1 MGASAAAEVPAGQ
14 GRGRP
19 PVGAVLLMVLG
30 VLACRFAP
38 ALAGD
43 IEPLPVQEVAPGIY
57 VHQGEH
63 AEATPQNE
71 GGIANIGFIVGQE
84 AVAVIDT
91 GGSAA
96 EGRRLRAAIRAVTA
110 LPIRYVINTHMH
122 PDHVLGDA
130 AFVEDAPAFVGHAKL
145 PAALA
150 ARGMLYLQN
159 QARELGAVAV
169 GTRAILPTLT
179 VDSRMEIDLGG
190 RVLRLVA
197 HRTAHTDN
205 DLSVYDVQTS
215 TLWLADL
222 LFIDRIP
229 AIDGSL
235 NGWLEVIAELR
246 RMPAARVIPGHGPVV
261 ADWPAALDGEERY
274 LRTLRDEIR
283 ALQRRGG
290 TMEEAVATVG
300 RSERGKWLLFDEY
313 NPRNVVTAFAEL
325 EWE

>member
-1 MGASAAAEVPAGQ
+1 
-14 GRGRP
+14 
-19 PVGAVLLMVLG
+19 MVLG

-71 GGIANIGFIVGQE
+71 GGIANIGFIVGQD

-122 PDHVLGDA
+122 PDHVLGEA

-145 PAALA
+145 PAALV

-179 VDSRMEIDLGG
+179 LDSRMEIDLGG

-274 LRTLRDEIR
+274 LRALRDEIR

-300 RSERGKWLLFDEY
+300 RSERDKWLLFDEY

>member
-1 MGASAAAEVPAGQ
+1 
-14 GRGRP
+14 
-19 PVGAVLLMVLG
+19 MVLG

-43 IEPLPVQEVAPGIY
+43 VEPLPVQEVAPGIY

-122 PDHVLGDA
+122 PDHVLGNA

-145 PAALA
+145 PAALT

-283 ALQRRGG
+283 TLQRRGG

>member
-1 MGASAAAEVPAGQ
+1 
-14 GRGRP
+14 
-19 PVGAVLLMVLG
+19 MVLV

-43 IEPLPVQEVAPGIY
+43 AEPLPVQEVAPGLY

-71 GGIANIGFIVGQE
+71 GGIANIGFIVGRD

-122 PDHVLGDA
+122 PDHVLGNA

-159 QARELGAVAV
+159 QARELGAVAA

-179 VDSRMEIDLGG
+179 VASRMEIDLGG

-283 ALQRRGG
+283 ALLRKGG
-290 TMEEAVATVG
+290 TMEQAVATVG
-300 RSERGKWLLFDEY
+300 GSERGKWLLFDEY

>member
-1 MGASAAAEVPAGQ
+1 MHSKAARRPAAGI
-14 GRGRP
+14 
-19 PVGAVLLMVLG
+19 LLALLVALG
-30 VLACRFAP
+30 CRLAP
-38 ALAGD
+38 ALAAD
-43 IEPLPVQEVAPGIY
+43 VEPLPVQALAPGIY
-57 VHQGEH
+57 VHQGEQS
-63 AEATPQNE
+63 EATPQNE
-71 GGIANIGFIVGQE
+71 GGIANIGFIVGRE

-91 GGSAA
+91 GGSAI
-96 EGRRLRAAIRAVTA
+96 EGQRLRGAIRAVTA

-122 PDHVLGDA
+122 PDHILGNA
-130 AFVEDAPAFVGHAKL
+130 AFAEDEPVIIAHAKL

-159 QARELGAVAV
+159 QSKALGAVAAS
-169 GTRAILPTLT
+169 TRAVMPTRT
-179 VDSRMEIDLGG
+179 VDSQMEIDLGG

-246 RMPAARVIPGHGPVV
+246 HVPAARVIPGHGPVV
-261 ADWPAALDGEERY
+261 AAWPAALDDEERY

-283 ALQRRGG
+283 ALLSKGG

-300 RSERGKWLLFDEY
+300 RSEQGKWLLFDEY

>member
-1 MGASAAAEVPAGQ
+1 
-14 GRGRP
+14 
-19 PVGAVLLMVLG
+19 
-30 VLACRFAP
+30 
-38 ALAGD
+38 
-43 IEPLPVQEVAPGIY
+43 
-57 VHQGEH
+57 
-63 AEATPQNE
+63 
-71 GGIANIGFIVGQE
+71 
-84 AVAVIDT
+84 
-91 GGSAA
+91 
-96 EGRRLRAAIRAVTA
+96 
-110 LPIRYVINTHMH
+110 
-122 PDHVLGDA
+122 
-130 AFVEDAPAFVGHAKL
+130 
-145 PAALA
+145 
-150 ARGMLYLQN
+150 MLYLQN
-159 QARELGAVAV
+159 QSKALGAVAA
-169 GTRAILPTLT
+169 GTRAVMPTRT
-179 VDSRMEIDLGG
+179 VDSQMEIDLGG

-261 ADWPAALDGEERY
+261 AAWPAALDDEERY

-283 ALQRRGG
+283 ALLSKGG
-290 TMEEAVATVG
+290 TMEQAVATVG
-300 RSERGKWLLFDEY
+300 SSERGKWLLFDEY